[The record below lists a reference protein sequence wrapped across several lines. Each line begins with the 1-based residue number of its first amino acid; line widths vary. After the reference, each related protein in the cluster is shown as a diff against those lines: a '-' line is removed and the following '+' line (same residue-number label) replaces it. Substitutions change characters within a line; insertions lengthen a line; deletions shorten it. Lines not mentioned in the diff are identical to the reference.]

1 MSDMLELAK
10 RIAERAGKNAK
21 VAPELLY
28 APILWELQDDARSS
42 AVSAQPMASDWPDN
56 SYVYRFEY
64 ADGSAFEVLEDG
76 RAFIVYKDGR
86 REEKRGKID
95 SRIRLLVGRAV
106 KPLHDLL
113 RANGITGAPVRARA
127 ALPTREEVIGE
138 CLSAMPSTAE
148 DPNESSYQRGRFDGV
163 MEYQREIRKLSG
175 TEPQTAMTDA
185 EVDVYCI
192 LRDMWQEDECPSW
205 PQVSDAIEWLIVSK
219 RCQAV
224 CVDTDLLE
232 ALRSVQKLISEAA
245 MTGFNC
251 HDGDWAERLFHSQ
264 QATSAAIKKAALTR
278 PQRPQD

>member
-1 MSDMLELAK
+1 MSQITICDVCKKPLVEGEDVVLLPRVGDYHQACYLASK
-10 RIAERAGKNAK
+10 
-21 VAPELLY
+21 
-28 APILWELQDDARSS
+28 DDSSARSS
-42 AVSAQPMASDWPDN
+42 ADSEQPVASDWPDN

-64 ADGSAFEVLEDG
+64 ADGSAFEVFEDG

-95 SRIRLLVGRAV
+95 SRMRLLVGRAV

-175 TEPQTAMTDA
+175 TEPQTAPKCTCGYWRAARLSHAD
-185 EVDVYCI
+185 D
-192 LRDMWQEDECPSW
+192 CPAV
-205 PQVSDAIEWLIVSK
+205 Q
-219 RCQAV
+219 CQAV
-224 CVDTDLLE
+224 
-232 ALRSVQKLISEAA
+232 
-245 MTGFNC
+245 
-251 HDGDWAERLFHSQ
+251 
-264 QATSAAIKKAALTR
+264 SAK
-278 PQRPQD
+278 